1 MAEAGHK
8 YIKDLVLKAFF
19 KLYFHFHVVWIF
31 KKFQFDFRF
40 DFKLS
45 GRDGPYESNYQYP
58 GQEGP

>member
-1 MAEAGHK
+1 MAKTDHKETFTYAMAEAGHK

-45 GRDGPYESNYQYP
+45 G
-58 GQEGP
+58 